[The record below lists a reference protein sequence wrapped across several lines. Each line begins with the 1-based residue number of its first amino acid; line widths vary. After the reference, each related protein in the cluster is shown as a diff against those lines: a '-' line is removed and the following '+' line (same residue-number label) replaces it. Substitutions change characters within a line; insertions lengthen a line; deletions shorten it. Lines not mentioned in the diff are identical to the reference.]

1 MSVDLCKITN
11 SSGVAK
17 SKDSVIG
24 IGATATENVAYIYAR
39 LLFFYPPDS
48 ARDKKIAKVSRHHID
63 TQQ

>member
-39 LLFFYPPDS
+39 LPLFLS
-48 ARDKKIAKVSRHHID
+48 AGFG
-63 TQQ
+63 T